1 MADRFYDSFDRY
13 DTAQLPGQYNN
24 LNGAKIVPGSGR
36 FGGRSLQIDDDA
48 NNGFVLKTLD
58 AQQIWGVCFSV
69 QPSGF
74 PATNTVILKI
84 LDAGAVQL
92 DLRVYSDGTLALT
105 RNGTALSGGKSVL
118 ALSVGAWYFIEVKV
132 KISSSIAAHDCKVN
146 VNNVNWIDVT
156 AGQNSQATA
165 DASANAI
172 WLSGTAKNCNFD
184 DLVIYDGTGV
194 LGNGIHG
201 DCKLVVSLPSGA
213 GDETDW
219 TAVGAP
225 SNWQAVNS
233 VPPVGD
239 SKYVSDAV
247 VNDFDLYNTADL
259 GLTGTILGV
268 QTSLYARRDDSSAR
282 TMAAIVKSAGNV
294 YAGAAF
300 SPGTSYQFFNEV
312 RMVDPATSAAWLT
325 GAIDALQIGQKIV
338 S

>member
-1 MADRFYDSFDRY
+1 MADRFYDSFDLY
-13 DTAQLPGQYNN
+13 DTAQLPGRYNN
-24 LNGAKIVPGSGR
+24 LNGAKIVSGSGR

-48 NNGFVLKTLD
+48 NSGFILKTLD
-58 AQQIWGVCFSV
+58 AQQLWGVCFSV

-74 PATNTVILKI
+74 PSANTVILKV

-105 RNGTALSGGKSVL
+105 RNGTPLSGGKSVL

-156 AGQNSQATA
+156 AGQNAQATA

-172 WLSGTAKNCNFD
+172 WLSGTAQNCNFD
-184 DLVIYDGTGV
+184 DLVIYDGTGA

-201 DCKLVVSLPSGA
+201 DCKLVLDLPNAA
-213 GDETDW
+213 GDSTDW
-219 TAVGAP
+219 TAVGAGT
-225 SNWQAVNS
+225 NWQAVDS

-239 SKYVSDAV
+239 SKYVSAAV
-247 VNDFDLYNTADL
+247 ANNLDLYNLSDL

-268 QTSLYARRDDSSAR
+268 QTSLFARRDDASAR
-282 TMAAIVKSAGNV
+282 VMAAAVKSGGTT
-294 YAGAAF
+294 YLGASF
-300 SPGTSYQFFNEV
+300 SPGTTYQFFTEV

-325 GAIDALQIGQKIV
+325 GAIDALQIGQKII